1 MPRST
6 SSASSWVAIPAE
18 ASPEASAG
26 LGATSASLA
35 SEAALASEGPEPA
48 TPQALLASFTWA
60 KVRQDD
66 QALAW
71 RDGQLVRLGPVKSA
85 G

>member
-1 MPRST
+1 MHGTNSELVNVAGREAGAST
-6 SSASSWVAIPAE
+6 ACGFLAAT
-18 ASPEASAG
+18 AG
-26 LGATSASLA
+26 LCER
-35 SEAALASEGPEPA
+35 SEPT
-48 TPQALLASFTWA
+48 TPQALLASFAWA

-71 RDGQLVRLGPVKSA
+71 RDGQLVRLGPLSSA